1 MEDRAIHAQDAQI
14 WNAIDAGNFK
24 QALKHVDKKL
34 AKKGSD
40 YYEVSVDGRQSM
52 LPVGTPY
59 GNLFSSLM
67 VFLPGS

>member
-1 MEDRAIHAQDAQI
+1 MEDRAFHAQDSQI

-40 YYEVSVDGRQSM
+40 YYEVSVDGRHFKASRRN
-52 LPVGTPY
+52 PVGTSPHC
-59 GNLFSSLM
+59 
-67 VFLPGS
+67 